1 MKRTIPDVPTM
12 SVPQAGKLLGLG
24 RDASYRAAAANEIPT
39 LVFGKRRRVPTATL
53 RRMLGL
59 DAASE
64 KKDAGAA

>member
-1 MKRTIPDVPTM
+1 MMRKIPDVPTM

-39 LVFGKRRRVPTATL
+39 LVFGRRRRVPTATL

-59 DAASE
+59 DASE